1 MFFLKKPPF
10 RWLFAGAGRA
20 NVAVLLAEC
29 FARVRADRIFL
40 GRIIKANRGI
50 YSGLA
55 GIIFKVDRK
64 VIATHGCD
72 AAIDL
77 GARVATGGAAK
88 VGRPVAFYV
97 EFELAKGVGGATNWC
112 FPNVVFN

>member
-1 MFFLKKPPF
+1 MFFLKNPPF

-20 NVAVLLAEC
+20 DVAVLLAEC

-55 GIIFKVDRK
+55 GIIFKVDGDI
-64 VIATHGCD
+64 IATHGCD

-77 GARVATGGAAK
+77 GAWVATRWAAK
-88 VGRPVAFYV
+88 VGSPVAFYV